1 MTTLEYLL
9 KPLCTDPKVLAEQKA
24 LQDLPHRVR
33 MWRRRL
39 DLLAINDVRTYDGLC
54 VTRTDTYRYSAWVCG
69 APDKQ
74 VPIPRIVARG
84 RTSLL
89 RRQIEVAYALSNYLS
104 GGAA

>member
-9 KPLCTDPKVLAEQKA
+9 KPLCTDPKAMAEQQM
-24 LQDLPHRVR
+24 LRDLPHQVR
-33 MWRRRL
+33 MWRCRL
-39 DLLAINDVRTYDGLC
+39 DRLAINDVRTYDGLC

-74 VPIPRIVARG
+74 VPIPRIIARG

-89 RRQIEVAYALSNYLS
+89 RRQIEVAYALSDFLL